1 MEKRLENMKKE
12 YDKIIVP
19 NDALNRVKMGI
30 DKAKEEK
37 KITSFTPLRKV
48 GLGLAAAV
56 ALCIISVNSS
66 AQVAQAMGELPVVG
80 GFFKVITFREYG
92 FENGT
97 NSAQATV
104 PEIIEDSEAA
114 GEVNAEVKEY
124 IDEIMLSFKE
134 DCESE
139 DLGYESLDINYSVI
153 TNNEKYFSLDIIGA
167 NTAAGGYE
175 FHKFY
180 TIDKETDRVL
190 RLSDLYPEG
199 YDYISEISAEI
210 IRQMEANKDGNYV
223 IGEEEEGFT
232 KIISEQNFYIN
243 EKGNIVICFNE
254 YEVAPGSVG
263 APKFEI
269 KR

>member
-12 YDKIIVP
+12 YDNIPVP
-19 NDALNRVKMGI
+19 SDALNRVKMGI
-30 DKAKEEK
+30 NQAKEEK
-37 KITSFTPLRKV
+37 KITSFTPLRRI

-92 FENGT
+92 FESDT
-97 NSAQATV
+97 NSAQASV
-104 PEIIEDSEAA
+104 PEIVEDSEAA

-134 DCESE
+134 DCEAE

-153 TNNEKYFSLDIIGA
+153 TDNEKHFSLDIIGA

-175 FHKFY
+175 FHKYY
-180 TIDKETDRVL
+180 TIDKKSDRVL

-199 YDYISEISAEI
+199 YDYVSEISSEI
-210 IRQMEANKDGNYV
+210 IRQMEEDKDGNYV

-232 KIISEQNFYIN
+232 EISPDQNFYIN
-243 EKGNIVICFNE
+243 EKGNLVICFNE
-254 YEVAPGSVG
+254 YEVGPGSIG
-263 APKFEI
+263 APRFEI
-269 KR
+269 ER